1 MLFPLAYGRWGSLI
15 ELRGRLHRDRSHDGS
30 LSFAD
35 CDVSC
40 LFVLTTDR
48 FRLSLV
54 MCRAFFCSD
63 GGSLSVY
70 VGVALSLFCDSRWLA
85 IVRRLGSI
93 ALDLTRRIAF
103 VLRW

>member
-1 MLFPLAYGRWGSLI
+1 MVHFGRLAVVCFRVLFSLAYGRWGRLI
-15 ELRGRLHRDRSHDGS
+15 AVWGRLH
-30 LSFAD
+30 
-35 CDVSC
+35 
-40 LFVLTTDR
+40 VLVFTTDR

-70 VGVALSLFCDSRWLA
+70 VGVALSFFCDSRWLA

-93 ALDLTRRIAF
+93 ALDLMRRIAF
-103 VLRW
+103 VFRL

>member
-54 MCRAFFCSD
+54 MCRAFFC
-63 GGSLSVY
+63 
-70 VGVALSLFCDSRWLA
+70 DSRWLA

-93 ALDLTRRIAF
+93 ALDLIRRIAF
-103 VLRW
+103 VFRW